1 MPIHPRR
8 AGVPIRLLCI
18 AALWAATA
26 AWGDD
31 NYSAVVDQLR
41 EGQLPQAMA
50 RADRH
55 LARHP
60 RDVQMRFLKG
70 VIQQQAG
77 RHAEAAVTYRRLVLE
92 HPELAEAHHNLAL
105 VYLAQGL
112 PDKARDA
119 FDAAKRASRSHAVT
133 FEKLGDI
140 YEELA
145 RQTYTQVLRLEDG
158 DAAPAPA
165 RAPIRQLI
173 RLPTQTGRATPHP

>member
-1 MPIHPRR
+1 M
-8 AGVPIRLLCI
+8 GRL
-18 AALWAATA
+18 
-26 AWGDD
+26 
-31 NYSAVVDQLR
+31 YSAVVERLR
-41 EGQLPQAMA
+41 EGRLPQALA
-50 RADRH
+50 LADRF

-77 RHAEAAVTYRRLVLE
+77 RHVEAAATYRRLVQV

-105 VYLAQGL
+105 VYLGQGL

-165 RAPIRQLI
+165 PALAPIRQLI
-173 RLPTQTGRATPHP
+173 RLPTQTGLSTLEPPDVAPR